1 MTPKTTAKDFFLHL
15 GAVVA
20 LYSSVFALLDL
31 LFSVINYFLPDQLAG
46 YFYANQV
53 AWPISI
59 LIVFIPLLY
68 LLEGMIAKDIR
79 MNPEKKELWVRRW
92 RIFLTLFLTG
102 LTIAISLIALI
113 NVYLSGEIG
122 WRLAWKVIA
131 TVIIAGAVFKYYFFD
146 LNETHR
152 FAKLG
157 MNMSKWGGLVIV
169 LLAVVMGFV
178 AVGSPAKQRALR
190 FDSQRLGDLQGIQW
204 QIVSHWQQKEK
215 LPATLNDLKDPIS
228 GNVIPND
235 PETEKPYEYTAKSAT
250 SFELCAT
257 FALKNNDTKGRG
269 ASYGGGRD
277 IAVSYPSYGGDP
289 ANENWKHE
297 AGRACFTRT
306 IDPERYPPN
315 KPIPVKY

>member
-31 LFSVINYFLPDQLAG
+31 IFSVVNYFLPDQLAG

-59 LIVFIPLLY
+59 LIVFVPLLY
-68 LLEGMIAKDIR
+68 VLEGVIAKDTTAH
-79 MNPEKKELWVRRW
+79 PEKKDLWVRRW
-92 RIFLTLFLTG
+92 RIYLTLFLTG

-113 NVYLSGEIG
+113 NVYLNGEIG
-122 WRLAWKVIA
+122 WRLTWKVIA
-131 TVIIAGAVFKYYFFD
+131 TVIVAGAVFKYYFFS

-152 FAKLG
+152 FAKIG
-157 MNMSKWGGLVIV
+157 KMGSKWGGLAIVI
-169 LLAVVMGFV
+169 AAIVMGFV
-178 AVGSPAKQRALR
+178 AVGSPTHQRNIR
-190 FDSQRLGDLQGIQW
+190 FDSQRMNDLQNIQW
-204 QIVSHWQQKEK
+204 QIVSHWQQKQK
-215 LPATLNDLKDPIS
+215 LPATLVDLKDSIS

-235 PETEKPYEYTAKSAT
+235 PETAKPYEYAVKSAT
-250 SFELCAT
+250 SFDICAN
-257 FALKNNDTKGRG
+257 FALKNEDTKGQG
-269 ASYGGGRD
+269 SYYGGGRD

-297 AGRACFTRT
+297 AGRTCFTRT

-315 KPIPVKY
+315 PTPKGI